1 MFRNGL
7 LISTAMTAVALLLS
21 GAPAAAYA
29 QTDRNLAGRDP
40 NTRFLCTYGQFAV
53 SAEWSSE
60 SGYGF
65 HSSWRHLAV
74 PIVGH
79 GQKVHRLRLIEAA
92 GNFSSYRIRAGI
104 YKNGPS
110 GYPGER
116 IVSGSAIYSNSSCGP
131 VNVLISPTKLKRN
144 TTYWIEES
152 VSGLYNGSTTLM
164 FWEANPDTKRS
175 AYVQTHR
182 YTACSSQAITCSN
195 SSYTSPWTKQTIG
208 PYLTLK

>member
-1 MFRNGL
+1 MFRTGL
-7 LISTAMTAVALLLS
+7 LSSTAMTAVALLLFS
-21 GAPAAAYA
+21 APTATYAETAMHAAS
-29 QTDRNLAGRDP
+29 RDP
-40 NTRFLCTYGQFAV
+40 NTRFLCTYGQFSV

-65 HSSWRHLAV
+65 HSSWRHAAV

-79 GQKVHRLRLIEAA
+79 GQTVRQLRLIEAA
-92 GNFSSYRIRAGI
+92 GNSSSYRIRAGI
-104 YKNGPS
+104 YKNGSS

-144 TTYWIEES
+144 TRYWIEES

-164 FWEANPDTKRS
+164 FWEANADTKRN

-195 SSYTSPWTKQTIG
+195 SSYTSPWTKQTMG
-208 PYLTLK
+208 PYLKLK